1 MSKGTHKHKVA
12 LTETM
17 VYARTK
23 TDRLSC
29 IQTLNV
35 WGCDL
40 SDVSLI
46 RQMPNLRILS
56 LAVNKITS
64 LRDLSDCYNLEELYL
79 RDNRI
84 SDITELGYLCN
95 LKKLRKLSLSSNPCC
110 NDIGYI
116 DYIRKCIPWITEL
129 DGNSFSPHT
138 SPLRERPS
146 PILESPLEPS
156 ITSPVR
162 PVTSPVRPVT
172 SPVKTTS
179 PIKAIPVK
187 PVSENILFAAMALV
201 RELDHDALQILKIR
215 IDEQLGN

>member
-1 MSKGTHKHKVA
+1 MTRGSNHQHKVA

-17 VYARTK
+17 AFARTK

-46 RQMPNLRILS
+46 REMPNLRILS

-84 SDITELGYLCN
+84 SDIAEIGYLCN
-95 LKKLRKLSLSSNPCC
+95 LKKLRKLSLGSNPCC
-110 NDIGYI
+110 NDVGYT

-129 DGNSFSPHT
+129 DGNVFTPNT
-138 SPLRERPS
+138 SPLRERPRTPVES
-146 PILESPLEPS
+146 PIIVAHS
-156 ITSPVR
+156 ISSPVR
-162 PVTSPVRPVT
+162 P
-172 SPVKTTS
+172 TTS
-179 PIKAIPVK
+179 PIKPSQPVK
-187 PVSENILFAAMALV
+187 QVKPIKQTSENILFAAMALV